1 MRIQVLPE
9 DIRWGV
15 QGDSHFCP
23 VARAVRREVPAG
35 MISVGHRRVKIWNDR
50 PDLMENTAAD
60 KVIEFPP
67 VIAEIIAYFDACG
80 EMDPFGFE
88 L

>member
-1 MRIQVLPE
+1 MRIVVLPE

-23 VARAVRREVPAG
+23 VARAIRREVPARV
-35 MISVGHRRVKIWNDR
+35 IAVGHRRVSIWIDH
-50 PDLMENTAAD
+50 PDLMTNTAAD
-60 KVIEFPP
+60 KVIEFPQ
-67 VIAEIIAYFDACG
+67 VIGEIIARFDADG
-80 EMDPFGFE
+80 KMDPFGFE